1 MGIEDMINKRR
12 FLRSKGGENGRC
24 RPEQSGV
31 MSHLAGGGMT
41 SHLQQVGRGTVAMV
55 LGLHRDKGKN
65 YP

>member
-1 MGIEDMINKRR
+1 MEVEDMINKRR

-24 RPEQSGV
+24 HPEQSGV

-41 SHLQQVGRGTVAMV
+41 SHLQQVGTVAMV